1 MVSGQQNQNKMSK
14 KELAMIKKQVKILQD
29 SISAVQPIV
38 IKIKTLKLY
47 L

>member
-1 MVSGQQNQNKMSK
+1 MSK

-38 IKIKTLKLY
+38 IKIKTLNLY

>member
-1 MVSGQQNQNKMSK
+1 MSK

-29 SISAVQPIV
+29 SISTIQPIV